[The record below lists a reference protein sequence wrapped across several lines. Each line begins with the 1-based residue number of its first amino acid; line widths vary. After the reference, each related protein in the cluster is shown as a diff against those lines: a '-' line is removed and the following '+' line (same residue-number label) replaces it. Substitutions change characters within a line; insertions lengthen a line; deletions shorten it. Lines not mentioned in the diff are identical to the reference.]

1 MNKARRTKLKTAIDH
16 LNFAHDIISGARY
29 DEQYGMDNLPE
40 NLQNSERYE
49 AMENAVDN
57 LDDAVSSIED
67 AKRSIDEA
75 IA

>member
-1 MNKARRTKLKTAIDH
+1 MNKARRAQLRSAITH
-16 LNFAHDIISGARY
+16 LNRAHDIISGAKE
-29 DEQYGMDNLPE
+29 DELEGLENMPE
-40 NLQNSERYE
+40 SFEDTEQYE

-57 LDDAVSSIED
+57 LEDAVSSIED

>member
-1 MNKARRTKLKTAIDH
+1 MPESFEDT
-16 LNFAHDIISGARY
+16 
-29 DEQYGMDNLPE
+29 EQ
-40 NLQNSERYE
+40 YE

-57 LDDAVSSIED
+57 LEDAVSSIED